1 MLRTPRLL
9 PTQGQG
15 PVQRT
20 RTHSRC
26 RCRPYPTTVWAGA
39 TRGFASRPRRPRSRA
54 SRRSRAGRATLGR
67 CRPCLQ
73 ARGLFLLPAGAG
85 VGACLLLAVGAGRR
99 RRGRRGGISRPA
111 GRTQYREYR
120 RAARGRALGM
130 RMQHRSRRRGIR
142 RSGLP
147 AARMWTCT
155 ARMLGSGVP
164 VVDSVLA
171 VSAAHLFTDSTRSFL
186 SLFPCVV
193 VVFSSPSLCSC
204 STTID
209 ALPRYTRSRN
219 PILRFLFH
227 THHDIFLRIHT
238 HLIHLSSV
246 ISIQH
251 PCIY

>member
-1 MLRTPRLL
+1 M
-9 PTQGQG
+9 
-15 PVQRT
+15 
-20 RTHSRC
+20 
-26 RCRPYPTTVWAGA
+26 
-39 TRGFASRPRRPRSRA
+39 
-54 SRRSRAGRATLGR
+54 GR

-155 ARMLGSGVP
+155 ARTLGSGVP
-164 VVDSVLA
+164 VVDSVLD

-186 SLFPCVV
+186 SSFPCVV
-193 VVFSSPSLCSC
+193 VVFSSPSRAQPRLTFFQDIHARAILSFD
-204 STTID
+204 SSFIPTTIYSY
-209 ALPRYTRSRN
+209 ASTPTS
-219 PILRFLFH
+219 F
-227 THHDIFLRIHT
+227 
-238 HLIHLSSV
+238 
-246 ISIQH
+246 IS
-251 PCIY
+251 PV